1 MTENSYVIV
10 FPTEFS
16 KNKISQLIFNI
27 KKILKLKNQE
37 FRSVKRDNDVIIVD
51 ANDPVFASSAINLLF
66 GIKQIAI
73 AKQIKNNFDEIISGI
88 TKIGGNLL
96 LKGEKF
102 IVKVEGQ
109 SSGFLTKDVE
119 ISATSSIIEKKVKLG
134 ATPGTEENYD
144 KLLYTYLT
152 KKHAYICIFIDEG
165 LGGIPYN
172 SQNKEIVCSVYDEIS
187 SVSCVET
194 IKQGFT
200 VKIIVCFRQKS
211 ELIHLAKMLNQILQM
226 TLQSK
231 IDLEFFQIKIKS
243 SGKQNYLQFLD
254 TITKLL
260 SLIAKKNKLQ
270 RISLALSPLIFPLE
284 FIESSLSHVFRKNQI
299 PYLPLSGLDEDIFTT
314 AKKIGLEKYLK
325 KVSKLGRTKF
335 VYSPSN
341 YTQKL
346 IESALKTKKVI
357 SIKIGENNIHEMLDS
372 LKIKH

>member
-16 KNKISQLIFNI
+16 KNKISQLILNI

-37 FRSVKRDNDVIIVD
+37 FHSVKRDNDVIIVD

-66 GIKQIAI
+66 GIKRIAI
-73 AKQIKNNFDEIISGI
+73 TKQIKNNFDEIVSGI

-102 IVKVEGQ
+102 LVKVEGQ

-119 ISATSSIIEKKVKLG
+119 ISATSSIIEKKVRLG

-152 KKHAYICIFIDEG
+152 KKYAYICIFIDEG

-200 VKIIVCFRQKS
+200 IKIIVCFRQKS

-284 FIESSLSHVFRKNQI
+284 FIESSLSYVFRKNQI

-325 KVSKLGRTKF
+325 KVSKLVRTKF

-346 IESALKTKKVI
+346 IESTLKTKKVI